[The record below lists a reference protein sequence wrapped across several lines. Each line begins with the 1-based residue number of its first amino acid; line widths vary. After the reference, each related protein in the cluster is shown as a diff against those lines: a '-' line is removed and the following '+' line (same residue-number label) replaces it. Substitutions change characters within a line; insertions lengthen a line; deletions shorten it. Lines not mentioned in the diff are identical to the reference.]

1 MPITNSN
8 TPRVASHSS
17 RCFGKTD
24 LAHHGVFEASVSHGD
39 LVVLLQGWE
48 KAHVGPFLW
57 CVYMCVRIS
66 VYASMHVCI
75 RVSVSVLPLLIC
87 WRVERRVMM
96 ALSGGV
102 YMCVYICVYV
112 CAYVYVYVCLFECV
126 YICVCVRMYVRLQLL
141 LLYV

>member
-57 CVYMCVRIS
+57 CVYVCTYKCICK
-66 VYASMHVCI
+66 YA
-75 RVSVSVLPLLIC
+75 
-87 WRVERRVMM
+87 
-96 ALSGGV
+96 
-102 YMCVYICVYV
+102 CVYTCKCKRVTV
-112 CAYVYVYVCLFECV
+112 VD
-126 YICVCVRMYVRLQLL
+126 LL
-141 LLYV
+141 EG